1 MFHKNKQSRD
11 GVMHYCKECQSR
23 KDRKIPYQEIVALT
37 KTNPQSFSQDDLN
50 KISQNGQF
58 FLN

>member
-23 KDRKIPYQEIVALT
+23 KDRKIPYQEIVA
-37 KTNPQSFSQDDLN
+37 FD
-50 KISQNGQF
+50 F
-58 FLN
+58 YE